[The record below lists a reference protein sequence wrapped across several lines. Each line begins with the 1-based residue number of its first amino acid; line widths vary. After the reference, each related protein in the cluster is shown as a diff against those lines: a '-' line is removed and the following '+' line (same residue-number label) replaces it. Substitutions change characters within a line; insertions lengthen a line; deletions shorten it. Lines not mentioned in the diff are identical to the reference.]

1 MINTDDN
8 ITESQENLP
17 NIPIKIPTAALSPRR
32 VYIKESQNGQLLI
45 NQLLIVNQQ
54 FNVNHQIF
62 LAISKYR
69 LILYEKN
76 KILENSSS

>member
-17 NIPIKIPTAALSPRR
+17 NIPINIPTAALTPRR

-45 NQLLIVNQQ
+45 N
-54 FNVNHQIF
+54 
-62 LAISKYR
+62 
-69 LILYEKN
+69 
-76 KILENSSS
+76 

>member
-1 MINTDDN
+1 MIYTEDN

-17 NIPIKIPTAALSPRR
+17 NIQINIPTAALTPRR

-54 FNVNHQIF
+54 FNVYHQF
-62 LAISKYR
+62 FFGYF
-69 LILYEKN
+69 
-76 KILENSSS
+76 